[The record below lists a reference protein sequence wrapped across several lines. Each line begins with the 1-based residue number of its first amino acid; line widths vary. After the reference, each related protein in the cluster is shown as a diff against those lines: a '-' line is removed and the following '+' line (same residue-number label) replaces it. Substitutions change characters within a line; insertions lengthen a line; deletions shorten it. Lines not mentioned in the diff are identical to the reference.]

1 MITQVAALTTDL
13 PTASTVGLL
22 VPVGTNIYPGIFEDI
37 KAKFPAAFAVL
48 EIYGQSEGGCAV
60 SICMGQES
68 MGGVRC
74 PAVRIVDPDTG
85 EILGAGMVGEITYK
99 SDTHMI
105 GYLNHPEE
113 NARVAI

>member
-1 MITQVAALTTDL
+1 
-13 PTASTVGLL
+13 
-22 VPVGTNIYPGIFEDI
+22 
-37 KAKFPAAFAVL
+37 
-48 EIYGQSEGGCAV
+48 
-60 SICMGQES
+60 

>member
-13 PTASTVGLL
+13 PPASTVGLL

-60 SICMGQES
+60 SICMGQGGNSIGFLDRLKMGEGLKMSEFGLS
-68 MGGVRC
+68 M
-74 PAVRIVDPDTG
+74 
-85 EILGAGMVGEITYK
+85 
-99 SDTHMI
+99 S
-105 GYLNHPEE
+105 
-113 NARVAI
+113 